1 MKTLYNIF
9 LIFLIGFFSSSF
21 LFNLSPIDY
30 KNTIVID
37 EEQPVKD
44 KAVLSLSLDSENTYT
59 NPDNIVISHM
69 TNLEI
74 ELLRLPKDIVTADVY
89 RGDELIKSNITNLE
103 DTSISINDSSYI
115 ISPTTPLQTT
125 INISQEK
132 LGLSDGKYKIVLKS
146 GIIENADKNSVEV
159 FIEYDTGFT
168 YYEATNA
175 VPIKGSTGLVLYF
188 TNKEL
193 NSLIP
198 VSRFSTQNLS
208 VNKQVIYELQQGPK
222 NQSLSKTIDAVNLCF
237 YRENDRAIFI
247 DLPADNTF
255 YNNGSAAGTTAY
267 ISFVKSMFYLS
278 RYYKLDY
285 VKFTVDRKTVDT
297 YFHGLSISDSITKT
311 KNPVLYYG
319 VKVEQRLY
327 LIEHELFDF
336 DMNADIKAKSQKILE
351 LYKSEQPLSYKN
363 PLPNDLILNNASL
376 EKDTLSLDFNEIFI
390 TAFAGDQNKNKF
402 MIDALVYSFTS
413 VDGVKSVKFTV
424 NGNPIEN
431 FIEGK
436 DMKKAIVRP
445 LYINPEDVDR

>member
-1 MKTLYNIF
+1 MKTLYNLF

-21 LFNLSPIDY
+21 LFTLSPIDY

-37 EEQPVKD
+37 EEQPAKE
-44 KAVLSLSLDSENTYT
+44 KAVLSLSLDSENTYI
-59 NPDNIVISHM
+59 NPDNIVISHL

-74 ELLRLPKDIVTADVY
+74 ELRKLPKDIVTADVY
-89 RGDELIKSNITNLE
+89 RGNELIKSNITNLE

-115 ISPTTPLQTT
+115 ISPTTPLKTT

-132 LGLSDGKYKIVLKS
+132 LGLSDGKYRIVLKS
-146 GIIENADKNSVEV
+146 SIIENAEKNSVEV

-168 YYEATNA
+168 YYEASST

-188 TNKEL
+188 ADKEL
-193 NSLIP
+193 NTLIP

-222 NQSLSKTIDAVNLCF
+222 SQSLSKTIDAVNQCY
-237 YRENDRAIFI
+237 YRESDRTIFI

-255 YNNGSAAGTTAY
+255 YNTGSAAGTAAY
-267 ISFVKSMFYLS
+267 NSFVKSMFYLS

-285 VKFTVDRKTVDT
+285 VKFTVDRKNVNS
-297 YFHGLSISDSITKT
+297 YFHELSINDVITQS
-311 KNPVLYYG
+311 KNPILYYG
-319 VKVEQRLY
+319 YKVEQRLY
-327 LIEHELFDF
+327 LIEHELSNF
-336 DMNADIKAKSQKILE
+336 DMNADIKTKSQKLIE
-351 LYKSEQPLSYKN
+351 LYKTEQPDYSKN
-363 PLPNDLILNNASL
+363 PIPSDLILNDAKL
-376 EKDTLSLDFNEIFI
+376 EKDTLSLDFNDTLI
-390 TAFAGDQNKNKF
+390 TAFDGDQNKRKF

-413 VDGVKSVKFTV
+413 IDGVKNVKFTV

-445 LYINPEDVDR
+445 LYINPEDI

>member
-21 LFNLSPIDY
+21 LFTLSPIDY

-37 EEQPVKD
+37 EEPVKK
-44 KAVLSLSLDSENTYT
+44 KAVLSLSLEGENTYT
-59 NPDNIVISHM
+59 NPDNIVISHL
-69 TNLEI
+69 TNLEV
-74 ELLRLPKDIVTADVY
+74 ELRKLPKNIITADVY
-89 RGDELIKSNITNLE
+89 RGDELIKSNISNLE

-132 LGLSDGKYKIVLKS
+132 LGLSDGKYRIVLKS
-146 GIIENADKNSVEV
+146 SIIENAEKSSIEV

-168 YYEATNA
+168 YYEAINT

-188 TNKEL
+188 ADKEI
-193 NSLIP
+193 NTMIP

-222 NQSLSKTIDAVNLCF
+222 SPLLSKTIDAVNQCF
-237 YRENDRAIFI
+237 YRENDKSIFI
-247 DLPADNTF
+247 DLPADNAF

-267 ISFVKSMFYLS
+267 NSFVKSMFYLS

-297 YFHGLSISDSITKT
+297 YFHGLSINDSIIKS

-319 VKVEQRLY
+319 FKVEQRLY
-327 LIEHELFDF
+327 LIEQELFNF
-336 DMNADIKAKSQKILE
+336 DMNADIKTKSQKILE
-351 LYKSEQPLSYKN
+351 LYKSEQPLNSKN

-376 EKDTLSLDFNEIFI
+376 DKDILNLDFNEILI
-390 TAFAGDQNKNKF
+390 TAYDGDQNRNKF

-413 VDGVKSVKFTV
+413 IDGVKSVKFTV

-436 DMKKAIVRP
+436 DMKKPIVRP
-445 LYINPEDVDR
+445 LFINPEDV